1 MKRYVIVVTSLM
13 MVIIM
18 MTGCQ
23 SKEDKALLEQV
34 KARESAKTQLIQT
47 PSNYIIPGT
56 WDRFDKGIINTYTK
70 ATSIQF
76 TNNSIFDVDE
86 ITGTMTY
93 ADDNGKMMAEV
104 PFTATGTIRA
114 GQSLKLP
121 VTAGEISG
129 KAKKAIIKVERVH
142 IIGQ

>member
-1 MKRYVIVVTSLM
+1 MKRWTIGVMSLMIVIVM
-13 MVIIM
+13 I
-18 MTGCQ
+18 TGCQ

-34 KARESAKTQLIQT
+34 KARESAKMQLIQT
-47 PSNYIIPGT
+47 PSNFIIPGA

-70 ATSIQF
+70 ATAIQF
-76 TNNSIFDVDE
+76 TNNSVFDVDE
-86 ITGTMTY
+86 ITGSMTY
-93 ADDNGKMMAEV
+93 ADVSGNTMATV

-121 VTAGEISG
+121 VEAGEISG
-129 KAKKAIIKVERVH
+129 KAEKAVIKVERVH